1 MKSTREANKCTGKI
15 FRGGN
20 FDRGMAGVLRTLVV
34 LLLCALC
41 LDSCARERDKGEGE
55 GLMGHGSWLTVN
67 GSEEAGTVNG
77 SGLMVNGEE
86 EAGTVNGSYLA
97 GSDDRQSRAGLTVNG
112 SEAQQ
117 VVKSSEEAQQ
127 VVKSEKSDGKEL
139 STVSRSMQEST
150 ETVAKT
156 YGYFSENGGSEK
168 IQNRSSVSG
177 VSAAKEE
184 PQTSD
189 ISQQPSALSHHTSD
203 ISHHTSD
210 INHQPSD
217 TLAAGALAAD
227 PEEPKA
233 EVILPPV
240 LIDNHPGT
248 EENVAESTSSQP
260 SDISHQPSAISSQ
273 PSDSTQ
279 QNSEPKP
286 VVALR
291 TNLLYDA
298 VLVPNIGVEV
308 GLGKGF
314 TLAADWFGTWLFS
327 DKNHWYWQGYGGYLT
342 ARYYFDKDN
351 PQYSLTPGQMLSSGH
366 HVGIYGTALT
376 YDVEFGG
383 IGYQAAQFGF
393 GGGVEY
399 GYSLKVAQSLC
410 IDFNLG
416 LGYQGGEYKKYMPT
430 DDGSGHYV
438 WMSTHRRHWWGPT
451 KAEISLKWLI
461 TPAKKKGGE
470 R

>member
-15 FRGGN
+15 FKGGSFGN
-20 FDRGMAGVLRTLVV
+20 CMADVLRTLVV

-41 LDSCARERDKGEGE
+41 LDSCAREEDKGEG
-55 GLMGHGSWLTVN
+55 LM
-67 GSEEAGTVNG
+67 
-77 SGLMVNGEE
+77 
-86 EAGTVNGSYLA
+86 VNGSYLA
-97 GSDDRQSRAGLTVNG
+97 GSDNRQSRAGLTVKD

-127 VVKSEKSDGKEL
+127 VVKSEKSDGQES

-168 IQNRSSVSG
+168 NQNRSSVSG
-177 VSAAKEE
+177 VSAAKED

-189 ISQQPSALSHHTSD
+189 INHQTSTIRPLTSTISHHTSD

-210 INHQPSD
+210 
-217 TLAAGALAAD
+217 TLPAGTMAAD
-227 PEEPKA
+227 PEEPKP
-233 EVILPPV
+233 EIILPPV

-248 EENVAESTSSQP
+248 EENVAESASSQP
-260 SDISHQPSAISSQ
+260 SDINPQPSDINPQ

-298 VLVPNIGVEV
+298 ALVPNIGVEV

-461 TPAKKKGGE
+461 TPTKKKGGE

>member
-20 FDRGMAGVLRTLVV
+20 FDRGMADVLRTLVV

-41 LDSCARERDKGEGE
+41 LDSCAREGDKGEGE
-55 GLMGHGSWLTVN
+55 GLMVNGSWLTVN
-67 GSEEAGTVNG
+67 GS
-77 SGLMVNGEE
+77 E

-97 GSDDRQSRAGLTVNG
+97 GSDDRQSRAGLAVKD

-156 YGYFSENGGSEK
+156 YGYFSENGASEK
-168 IQNRSSVSG
+168 NQNRSSVSG
-177 VSAAKEE
+177 VSAAKEDPQPSE
-184 PQTSD
+184 ISPQTSA
-189 ISQQPSALSHHTSD
+189 INHHTSAINHHTSAINHHTSD
-203 ISHHTSD
+203 L
-210 INHQPSD
+210 NHQPSD
-217 TLAAGALAAD
+217 TLAAGAVAAD

-233 EVILPPV
+233 EIILPPV
-240 LIDNHPGT
+240 LIDNHSGT
-248 EENVAESTSSQP
+248 EENVTESASSQSSDINHHTSDIAHQT
-260 SDISHQPSAISSQ
+260 SDISPQT
-273 PSDSTQ
+273 SDSVQ

-366 HVGIYGTALT
+366 QVGIYGTALT

-461 TPAKKKGGE
+461 TPTKKKGGE
-470 R
+470 L

>member
-1 MKSTREANKCTGKI
+1 MKSTRKAHRSTGKI

-20 FDRGMAGVLRTLVV
+20 FDEGMADVLRTLVV

-41 LDSCARERDKGEGE
+41 LGSCAREEDKGYGLQVTGYEVTGYEDKGE
-55 GLMGHGSWLTVN
+55 
-67 GSEEAGTVNG
+67 EA
-77 SGLMVNGEE
+77 
-86 EAGTVNGSYLA
+86 
-97 GSDDRQSRAGLTVNG
+97 
-112 SEAQQ
+112 
-117 VVKSSEEAQQ
+117 
-127 VVKSEKSDGKEL
+127 EL

-168 IQNRSSVSG
+168 NQNRSSVSG
-177 VSAAKEE
+177 VSAAKED
-184 PQTSD
+184 PQ
-189 ISQQPSALSHHTSD
+189 
-203 ISHHTSD
+203 TSD
-210 INHQPSD
+210 INHQTSDIAHQPSTISPHTFD
-217 TLAAGALAAD
+217 INPHTSDIAHQPSNAPAGAVAAD

-233 EVILPPV
+233 EIILPPV

-248 EENVAESTSSQP
+248 EENGAKSTSSQP
-260 SDISHQPSAISSQ
+260 SDNNHHTSDINPQPSDINPQ

-279 QNSEPKP
+279 QNSEQHP

-298 VLVPNIGVEV
+298 ALVPNIGVEV

-461 TPAKKKGGE
+461 GPVEKKGGE

>member
-1 MKSTREANKCTGKI
+1 M
-15 FRGGN
+15 
-20 FDRGMAGVLRTLVV
+20 
-34 LLLCALC
+34 
-41 LDSCARERDKGEGE
+41 
-55 GLMGHGSWLTVN
+55 
-67 GSEEAGTVNG
+67 
-77 SGLMVNGEE
+77 
-86 EAGTVNGSYLA
+86 
-97 GSDDRQSRAGLTVNG
+97 
-112 SEAQQ
+112 
-117 VVKSSEEAQQ
+117 
-127 VVKSEKSDGKEL
+127 VKSEKSDGQES

-168 IQNRSSVSG
+168 NQNRSSVSG
-177 VSAAKEE
+177 VSAAKEA

-189 ISQQPSALSHHTSD
+189 ISQQ
-203 ISHHTSD
+203 TSD

-217 TLAAGALAAD
+217 INPQPSTLSHQTSDVNHHTSDAVAAD

-248 EENVAESTSSQP
+248 EENVAESASSQP
-260 SDISHQPSAISSQ
+260 SDISHHTSIINHHTSDINPQS
-273 PSDSTQ
+273 SDSTQ

-298 VLVPNIGVEV
+298 ALVPNIGVEV

-461 TPAKKKGGE
+461 TPTKKKGGE
-470 R
+470 L

>member
-1 MKSTREANKCTGKI
+1 MKSTREAKKCTGKI
-15 FRGGN
+15 FRGGI
-20 FDRGMAGVLRTLVV
+20 FDKGMADVLRTLVV

-41 LDSCARERDKGEGE
+41 LGSYAREEDKGE
-55 GLMGHGSWLTVN
+55 
-67 GSEEAGTVNG
+67 EA
-77 SGLMVNGEE
+77 
-86 EAGTVNGSYLA
+86 
-97 GSDDRQSRAGLTVNG
+97 
-112 SEAQQ
+112 
-117 VVKSSEEAQQ
+117 
-127 VVKSEKSDGKEL
+127 EL

-150 ETVAKT
+150 EAVAKT
-156 YGYFSENGGSEK
+156 YGGFSENE
-168 IQNRSSVSG
+168 
-177 VSAAKEE
+177 A
-184 PQTSD
+184 QTST
-189 ISQQPSALSHHTSD
+189 INHQPSDINPHTSD
-203 ISHHTSD
+203 IAHHTSD
-210 INHQPSD
+210 INPH
-217 TLAAGALAAD
+217 T
-227 PEEPKA
+227 
-233 EVILPPV
+233 
-240 LIDNHPGT
+240 
-248 EENVAESTSSQP
+248 
-260 SDISHQPSAISSQ
+260 SDINPQL
-273 PSDSTQ
+273 SDSAYQ
-279 QNSEPKP
+279 PSEPKP

-298 VLVPNIGVEV
+298 ALVPNIGVEV

-438 WMSTHRRHWWGPT
+438 WMSTHRRHWFGPT

-461 TPAKKKGGE
+461 GPYEKKTAALEKKDSASEKKGGA

>member
-1 MKSTREANKCTGKI
+1 
-15 FRGGN
+15 
-20 FDRGMAGVLRTLVV
+20 MADVLRTLVV

-41 LDSCARERDKGEGE
+41 LGSFAREGNKGYGLQVTGYEVTGYEDKGE
-55 GLMGHGSWLTVN
+55 
-67 GSEEAGTVNG
+67 EA
-77 SGLMVNGEE
+77 
-86 EAGTVNGSYLA
+86 
-97 GSDDRQSRAGLTVNG
+97 
-112 SEAQQ
+112 
-117 VVKSSEEAQQ
+117 
-127 VVKSEKSDGKEL
+127 EL

-150 ETVAKT
+150 EAVAKT
-156 YGYFSENGGSEK
+156 YGYFSENE
-168 IQNRSSVSG
+168 
-177 VSAAKEE
+177 A
-184 PQTSD
+184 QTSA
-189 ISQQPSALSHHTSD
+189 IA
-203 ISHHTSD
+203 
-210 INHQPSD
+210 HQPSD
-217 TLAAGALAAD
+217 TLAAGAVAAD

-248 EENVAESTSSQP
+248 EENVAESVSSQP
-260 SDISHQPSAISSQ
+260 SDINPQPSDINHHTSDISPQ

-279 QNSEPKP
+279 QNSESKP

-298 VLVPNIGVEV
+298 ALVPNIGVEV

-461 TPAKKKGGE
+461 TPTKKKGGE
-470 R
+470 L

>member
-1 MKSTREANKCTGKI
+1 
-15 FRGGN
+15 
-20 FDRGMAGVLRTLVV
+20 MADVLRTLVV

-41 LDSCARERDKGEGE
+41 LGSCAREGDKGEGDKGYRLQVTGYE
-55 GLMGHGSWLTVN
+55 DKGYGVQVKPLPAEAGFPVSGDTSGLQVTGYGDK
-67 GSEEAGTVNG
+67 GEEEAETVNG
-77 SGLMVNGEE
+77 SGL
-86 EAGTVNGSYLA
+86 TVK
-97 GSDDRQSRAGLTVNG
+97 D

-117 VVKSSEEAQQ
+117 AVKND
-127 VVKSEKSDGKEL
+127 KSDEQES

-168 IQNRSSVSG
+168 NQNRSSVSG
-177 VSAAKEE
+177 VSATKED
-184 PQTSD
+184 PQPSD
-189 ISQQPSALSHHTSD
+189 INHQPSDLSHQPSDIAHHTSD
-203 ISHHTSD
+203 ITPQPSD
-210 INHQPSD
+210 ITPQPSD
-217 TLAAGALAAD
+217 TLAAGAVSAD

-248 EENVAESTSSQP
+248 EENVAESASSQP
-260 SDISHQPSAISSQ
+260 SDINPQPSDIAPQ

-298 VLVPNIGVEV
+298 MLVPNIGVEV

-461 TPAKKKGGE
+461 TPTKKKGGE

>member
-1 MKSTREANKCTGKI
+1 M
-15 FRGGN
+15 
-20 FDRGMAGVLRTLVV
+20 
-34 LLLCALC
+34 
-41 LDSCARERDKGEGE
+41 
-55 GLMGHGSWLTVN
+55 
-67 GSEEAGTVNG
+67 
-77 SGLMVNGEE
+77 
-86 EAGTVNGSYLA
+86 
-97 GSDDRQSRAGLTVNG
+97 
-112 SEAQQ
+112 
-117 VVKSSEEAQQ
+117 
-127 VVKSEKSDGKEL
+127 VKSEKSDGQES
-139 STVSRSMQEST
+139 STVSRGMQEST

-168 IQNRSSVSG
+168 NQNRSSVSG
-177 VSAAKEE
+177 VSAAKEDPQTSDINPHTSDIAHQTSDIAHQPSDIN

-189 ISQQPSALSHHTSD
+189 ISSQPSETV
-203 ISHHTSD
+203 
-210 INHQPSD
+210 P
-217 TLAAGALAAD
+217 AAAVAAD

-233 EVILPPV
+233 EIILPPV

-248 EENVAESTSSQP
+248 EENVAESASSQSSDINHHTSTISLQP
-260 SDISHQPSAISSQ
+260 SDLNPQSSDINQQTSALSPQ
-273 PSDSTQ
+273 PSDSTR

-298 VLVPNIGVEV
+298 ALVPNIGVEV

-351 PQYSLTPGQMLSSGH
+351 PQYSLTPGQMLTSGH

-461 TPAKKKGGE
+461 TPTKKKGGE

>member
-1 MKSTREANKCTGKI
+1 MKSTRKAHRSTGKI
-15 FRGGN
+15 FKGGSFGN
-20 FDRGMAGVLRTLVV
+20 CMADVLRTLVV

-41 LDSCARERDKGEGE
+41 LGSCAREEESGGNGYELQVTGYGVQVKPLPAEAGFPVSGDTSGLQVTGYEDNGE
-55 GLMGHGSWLTVN
+55 GLT
-67 GSEEAGTVNG
+67 
-77 SGLMVNGEE
+77 VNGEE

-97 GSDDRQSRAGLTVNG
+97 GSDDRQSRAGFMVHG
-112 SEAQQ
+112 SEDE
-117 VVKSSEEAQQ
+117 S
-127 VVKSEKSDGKEL
+127 

-168 IQNRSSVSG
+168 NQNRSSVSG
-177 VSAAKEE
+177 VSAAKEA
-184 PQTSD
+184 P
-189 ISQQPSALSHHTSD
+189 QPSEISHHTSD

-210 INHQPSD
+210 INPQTSDIAHQPSD
-217 TLAAGALAAD
+217 APAAAALAAD

-248 EENVAESTSSQP
+248 EENVAEPTSSQP
-260 SDISHQPSAISSQ
+260 SDINPQ
-273 PSDSTQ
+273 PSDIAHHTSDSAQ

-461 TPAKKKGGE
+461 TPTKKKGGE
-470 R
+470 L

>member
-15 FRGGN
+15 FRGGI
-20 FDRGMAGVLRTLVV
+20 FDKGMADVLRTLVV

-41 LDSCARERDKGEGE
+41 LGSCAREGDKGEGDKGE
-55 GLMGHGSWLTVN
+55 GLM
-67 GSEEAGTVNG
+67 
-77 SGLMVNGEE
+77 
-86 EAGTVNGSYLA
+86 VNGSYLA
-97 GSDDRQSRAGLTVNG
+97 GSDDRQSRAGLTVKD

-127 VVKSEKSDGKEL
+127 VVKSEKSDGQES

-168 IQNRSSVSG
+168 NQNRSSVSG
-177 VSAAKEE
+177 VSAAKEA

-189 ISQQPSALSHHTSD
+189 ISQQ
-203 ISHHTSD
+203 TSD

-217 TLAAGALAAD
+217 INPQPSTLSHQTSDVNHHTSDAVAAD

-248 EENVAESTSSQP
+248 EENVAESASSQP
-260 SDISHQPSAISSQ
+260 SDISHHTSIINHHTSDINPQS
-273 PSDSTQ
+273 SDSTQ

-298 VLVPNIGVEV
+298 ALVPNIGVEV

-461 TPAKKKGGE
+461 TPTKKKGGE
-470 R
+470 L

>member
-15 FRGGN
+15 FRGRI
-20 FDRGMAGVLRTLVV
+20 FDNGMADVLRTLVV

-41 LDSCARERDKGEGE
+41 LGSCAREGDKDYGLQVTGYGDNGE
-55 GLMGHGSWLTVN
+55 GL
-67 GSEEAGTVNG
+67 
-77 SGLMVNGEE
+77 
-86 EAGTVNGSYLA
+86 TVNGSYLA
-97 GSDDRQSRAGLTVNG
+97 GSDDRQSRAGLMVHG
-112 SEAQQ
+112 SEDE
-117 VVKSSEEAQQ
+117 S
-127 VVKSEKSDGKEL
+127 
-139 STVSRSMQEST
+139 STVSRRMQEST

-168 IQNRSSVSG
+168 NQNRSSVSG
-177 VSAAKEE
+177 VSAAKED
-184 PQTSD
+184 P
-189 ISQQPSALSHHTSD
+189 QPSE
-203 ISHHTSD
+203 ISHQPSD

-217 TLAAGALAAD
+217 LNHQPSDINPQPSDINPQPSDINHQPSDLNHQPSDTLPAAAVAAD

-240 LIDNHPGT
+240 LIDNHPSS
-248 EENVAESTSSQP
+248 EENVAESASSQP
-260 SDISHQPSAISSQ
+260 LDISHHTSDINPQ
-273 PSDSTQ
+273 PSDSAQ

-298 VLVPNIGVEV
+298 ALVPNIGVEV

-461 TPAKKKGGE
+461 TPTKKKGGE

>member
-1 MKSTREANKCTGKI
+1 
-15 FRGGN
+15 
-20 FDRGMAGVLRTLVV
+20 
-34 LLLCALC
+34 
-41 LDSCARERDKGEGE
+41 
-55 GLMGHGSWLTVN
+55 
-67 GSEEAGTVNG
+67 
-77 SGLMVNGEE
+77 
-86 EAGTVNGSYLA
+86 
-97 GSDDRQSRAGLTVNG
+97 
-112 SEAQQ
+112 
-117 VVKSSEEAQQ
+117 
-127 VVKSEKSDGKEL
+127 
-139 STVSRSMQEST
+139 
-150 ETVAKT
+150 
-156 YGYFSENGGSEK
+156 
-168 IQNRSSVSG
+168 
-177 VSAAKEE
+177 
-184 PQTSD
+184 
-189 ISQQPSALSHHTSD
+189 
-203 ISHHTSD
+203 
-210 INHQPSD
+210 
-217 TLAAGALAAD
+217 
-227 PEEPKA
+227 
-233 EVILPPV
+233 
-240 LIDNHPGT
+240 
-248 EENVAESTSSQP
+248 
-260 SDISHQPSAISSQ
+260 
-273 PSDSTQ
+273 
-279 QNSEPKP
+279 
-286 VVALR
+286 VALR

-298 VLVPNIGVEV
+298 ALVPNIGVEV

-461 TPAKKKGGE
+461 TPTKKKGGE
-470 R
+470 L

>member
-1 MKSTREANKCTGKI
+1 M
-15 FRGGN
+15 
-20 FDRGMAGVLRTLVV
+20 
-34 LLLCALC
+34 
-41 LDSCARERDKGEGE
+41 
-55 GLMGHGSWLTVN
+55 
-67 GSEEAGTVNG
+67 
-77 SGLMVNGEE
+77 
-86 EAGTVNGSYLA
+86 
-97 GSDDRQSRAGLTVNG
+97 
-112 SEAQQ
+112 
-117 VVKSSEEAQQ
+117 
-127 VVKSEKSDGKEL
+127 
-139 STVSRSMQEST
+139 
-150 ETVAKT
+150 
-156 YGYFSENGGSEK
+156 
-168 IQNRSSVSG
+168 
-177 VSAAKEE
+177 
-184 PQTSD
+184 
-189 ISQQPSALSHHTSD
+189 
-203 ISHHTSD
+203 
-210 INHQPSD
+210 
-217 TLAAGALAAD
+217 AAD

-248 EENVAESTSSQP
+248 EENVAEPTSSQP
-260 SDISHQPSAISSQ
+260 SGVTTKTSDISHHTSDIAHQ

-298 VLVPNIGVEV
+298 ALVPNIGVEV

-461 TPAKKKGGE
+461 TPTKKKGGE

>member
-1 MKSTREANKCTGKI
+1 M
-15 FRGGN
+15 
-20 FDRGMAGVLRTLVV
+20 
-34 LLLCALC
+34 
-41 LDSCARERDKGEGE
+41 
-55 GLMGHGSWLTVN
+55 VN
-67 GSEEAGTVNG
+67 GSEEAGTLLG
-77 SGLMVNGEE
+77 GGRS
-86 EAGTVNGSYLA
+86 
-97 GSDDRQSRAGLTVNG
+97 SRSVGRTLRVNG

-127 VVKSEKSDGKEL
+127 VVKNEKSDGQEL
-139 STVSRSMQEST
+139 LTVSRSMQEST

-168 IQNRSSVSG
+168 NQNRSSVSG
-177 VSAAKEE
+177 VSAANED

-189 ISQQPSALSHHTSD
+189 ISQQPSDINPQPSDINPQPSDINPHTSD
-203 ISHHTSD
+203 IA
-210 INHQPSD
+210 HQPSD
-217 TLAAGALAAD
+217 TLAAGAVASD

-240 LIDNHPGT
+240 LIDNHPGA
-248 EENVAESTSSQP
+248 EENVAEPTSSQP
-260 SDISHQPSAISSQ
+260 SDINHHTSDINPQ

-461 TPAKKKGGE
+461 TPTKKKGGE